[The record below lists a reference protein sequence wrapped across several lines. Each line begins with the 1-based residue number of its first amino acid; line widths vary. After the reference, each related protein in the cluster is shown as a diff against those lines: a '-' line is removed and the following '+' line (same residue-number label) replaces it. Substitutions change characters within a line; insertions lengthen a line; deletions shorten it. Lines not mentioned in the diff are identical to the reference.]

1 MNMKNIALFAGLF
14 FITLATF
21 TQGLLPALQPE
32 TTQTRVTKVIRT
44 DLGEL
49 KWTMGDATDYTEHQA
64 KGRRVYIREGCWYCH
79 SQFVRPVAGESRR
92 WGPVSQSGEY
102 AFDQPHLLSTRRIGP
117 DLTRVGLKY
126 SDGWHMAHFWNPRV
140 LTPDSIMP
148 RFSKLFD
155 GPVIAKIT
163 TDADGNRT
171 IEPDDSLADFFDFD
185 SSDTVQLTPNTEGL
199 TFVSQRGKYP
209 LIHTPNDEFSGE
221 VVRLV
226 AASEELND
234 LAAYLQKL
242 GTNRGKWRDL
252 FEPQRMSAATG
263 SIPRSEEWIEYGQDV
278 YRRRCEG
285 CHGVNGDG
293 NGLAATFLSVR
304 PRNFNLGT
312 FKFRLTPSGSLPTDG
327 DLMRTISRGIRGT
340 AMPPFHNLTENDR
353 MAVIQYVKYRMTVD
367 QSDPEDLYAYFVE
380 EELDPPIYIAGMPKP
395 SVGLLESGKEVWQI
409 AKCWECHGDAGRGDG
424 EKAAGLEDDFGFSI
438 PPADLTT
445 GLFKSGS
452 GVSDIFRTITTG
464 LNGTPMPSYG
474 DSFSDEDRWALAYF
488 VTSLSAFTD
497 PLSGEQLVFSE
508 ADRSALNDPELK
520 AYSSA
525 TAYVLVSQDEHGT
538 DTQYA
543 GGAWASRHGMDLAD
557 QDESGA
563 GGADTSAEGA
573 Q

>member
-1 MNMKNIALFAGLF
+1 MNMKTIALFAGLF

-32 TTQTRVTKVIRT
+32 TTQTRVTKVVRT
-44 DLGEL
+44 DFGEL
-49 KWTMGDATDYTEHQA
+49 KWTMGDATDYTPLQA

-126 SDGWHMAHFWNPRV
+126 SDGWHMAHFWDPRV

-155 GPVIAKIT
+155 GPVTAIIT
-163 TDADGNRT
+163 TDEDGNT
-171 IEPDDSLADFFDFD
+171 SIEPNDALVDFFDFD
-185 SSDTVQLTPNTEGL
+185 SRDTLQLTPNSEGL
-199 TFVSQRGKYP
+199 TFVSERGKYP

-221 VVRLV
+221 EVSLVVPSDDLV
-226 AASEELND
+226 ALT
-234 LAAYLQKL
+234 AYVQKL

-252 FEPQRMSAATG
+252 FAPQRMTAATG
-263 SIPRSEEWIEYGQDV
+263 SIPRSDEWIEYGQEV
-278 YRRRCEG
+278 YRRRCAG

-293 NGLAATFLSVR
+293 NGLAATFFEVR
-304 PRNFNLGT
+304 PRNFNAAT

-327 DLMRTISRGIRGT
+327 DLMRTISTGVRGT
-340 AMPPFHNLTENDR
+340 AMPPFHNLTEKDR
-353 MAVIQYVKYRMTVD
+353 MAVIQFVKYVMSVD
-367 QSDPEDLYAYFVE
+367 TSDPDDLYLYFVE
-380 EELDPPIYIAGMPKP
+380 EAPEPPLYIADIPEA
-395 SVGLLESGKEVWQI
+395 SAEQIEVGQQVWKI
-409 AKCWECHGDAGRGDG
+409 AKCWECHGDGGRGDG
-424 EKAAGLEDDFGFSI
+424 EKAAGLKDDFGFAI

-497 PLSGEQLVFSE
+497 ALSGEKLEFS
-508 ADRSALNDPELK
+508 AQDRHALNNPELQ
-520 AYSSA
+520 AHSSA
-525 TAYVLVSQDEHGT
+525 TAYVLATQEESTSG
-538 DTQYA
+538 TQYA
-543 GGAWASRHGMDLAD
+543 GDAWASRHGMDLAD
-557 QDESGA
+557 GEDAGA
-563 GGADTSAEGA
+563 GGSDSNAEGV